1 MGFLSG
7 PGMAGAAGGANQALQ
22 NFLNFYMQNK
32 ELKQRKDIE
41 KERFDE
47 QVRLR
52 KATEAHQTGMMGI
65 SQSRENRELRA
76 AEDAA
81 TQQLREQMAVQ
92 PMPQYPAVP
101 QGMAGGPEAYP
112 EMPGPMSFEDQL
124 RGFTQVSP
132 GAGLK
137 MQGEL
142 QKREQPR
149 TFKVIYGPNNQTK
162 MVGVTGDTELP
173 EGWSFDKPAKD
184 KNLTF
189 RTETKAVGNLTF
201 SREVGRDTETGEI
214 KYRGDWGSE
223 PSKRERPEK
232 PEYTSKQALSRIS
245 TIDSAISR
253 MKASGTIDTAIAIQ
267 NPELAGLLNT
277 QDPEAVKQAIASL
290 ENEREY
296 VSQFAPEKD
305 VPKAKPIIAKQ
316 LDQTTAAA
324 ILQEAGGDKAKAREI
339 AKKRGYSF

>member
-112 EMPGPMSFEDQL
+112 EMPGPMGDMDQIRAL
-124 RGFTQVSP
+124 MQVNP
-132 GAGLK
+132 GKYAGTFGQLIKPVKKNYTLK
-137 MQGEL
+137 DEEKLDKATGI
-142 QKREQPR
+142 
-149 TFKVIYGPNNQTK
+149 TFKR
-162 MVGVTGDTELP
+162 
-173 EGWSFDKPAKD
+173 SFFVDP
-184 KNLTF
+184 
-189 RTETKAVGNLTF
+189 ETKEKSDYT
-201 SREVGRDTETGEI
+201 
-214 KYRGDWGSE
+214 DW
-223 PSKRERPEK
+223 
-232 PEYTSKQALSRIS
+232 
-245 TIDSAISR
+245 
-253 MKASGTIDTAIAIQ
+253 
-267 NPELAGLLNT
+267 
-277 QDPEAVKQAIASL
+277 
-290 ENEREY
+290 
-296 VSQFAPEKD
+296 
-305 VPKAKPIIAKQ
+305 VPI
-316 LDQTTAAA
+316 
-324 ILQEAGGDKAKAREI
+324 KAKAEKAPLTPTDKDKLYDSYVDQIKATGQKPMARYQFDIWLAKQKPSFLDELREI
-339 AKKRGYSF
+339 MIESQGGSGTKKPRPITDFDKR

>member
-92 PMPQYPAVP
+92 PMPQYPVVP

-112 EMPGPMSFEDQL
+112 EMPGPMGDMDQIRAL
-124 RGFTQVSP
+124 MQANP
-132 GAGLK
+132 GKYAGTFGQLIKPVKKNYTLK
-137 MQGEL
+137 DEEKLDKTTGI
-142 QKREQPR
+142 
-149 TFKVIYGPNNQTK
+149 TFKR
-162 MVGVTGDTELP
+162 
-173 EGWSFDKPAKD
+173 SFFVDP
-184 KNLTF
+184 
-189 RTETKAVGNLTF
+189 ETKEKSDYT
-201 SREVGRDTETGEI
+201 
-214 KYRGDWGSE
+214 DW
-223 PSKRERPEK
+223 
-232 PEYTSKQALSRIS
+232 
-245 TIDSAISR
+245 
-253 MKASGTIDTAIAIQ
+253 
-267 NPELAGLLNT
+267 
-277 QDPEAVKQAIASL
+277 
-290 ENEREY
+290 
-296 VSQFAPEKD
+296 
-305 VPKAKPIIAKQ
+305 VPV
-316 LDQTTAAA
+316 
-324 ILQEAGGDKAKAREI
+324 KAKAEKDDPTPTDKDKLYSSYVDQIKATGQKPMARYQFDI
-339 AKKRGYSF
+339 WLAKQKPDRFQDLLDALNPNMQALPTRKPIGTFDKR